1 MDTKY
6 GLVDATGEHVPR
18 QADYLLR
25 SGEGVDNVVQ
35 LGTQAF
41 VPLDGELVEPRL
53 VDEAGIAQPVD
64 RELRVIRI
72 RDDGS
77 DNANLQYT
85 GIGVS
90 TMR

>member
-1 MDTKY
+1 MDAKY
-6 GLVDATGEHVPR
+6 GLVDATGEHGPR

-35 LGTQAF
+35 LGAQAF
-41 VPLDGELVEPRL
+41 VPKDGELVEPRL

-64 RELRVIRI
+64 RELGVIRI

-85 GIGVS
+85 GIGIS